1 MKQLL
6 DFFPLLAFFITYYL
20 FDVYIASGALIS
32 ATILQIALLQIL
44 SQKVER
50 VHWMTLGMVVVFGG
64 LTIYF
69 HDDTF
74 IKWKV
79 TIIYTLFGFL
89 LAGYQY
95 FGDPIP
101 KKMLGAEIEAPDS
114 AWFKVNVC
122 WIATCWLAALLN
134 YYIAFNF
141 DLDTWVNFK
150 VFGLTGATFVLFIA
164 TGVYLYQ
171 YIPEQTEEEK

>member
-6 DFFPLLAFFITYYL
+6 DFFPLLAFLISYYL

-44 SQKVER
+44 FNKVDR

-69 HDDTF
+69 HDEAF

-79 TIIYTLFGFL
+79 TIIYTMFGFL

-101 KKMLGAEIEAPDS
+101 KKMLGADIDAPDS
-114 AWFKVNVC
+114 AWFKVNLC
-122 WIATCWLAALLN
+122 WIFTCFGAALLN

-141 DLDTWVNFK
+141 TLDTWINFK

-164 TGVYLYQ
+164 TATYLFRF
-171 YIPEQTEEEK
+171 IPEQTDQEK